1 MKRSHSVIVY
11 TFVLTF
17 AVGGVSAQHPEQGKE
32 AMTSLAKPALATPS
46 SIREEHK
53 HLHHQLDEALAA
65 GGKTAASAREVADV
79 LLPHFDAEEA
89 YAMPPLGLL
98 EAITS
103 DQPLSNEQMREAITM
118 AGQLRAHY
126 DQMLHEHQQ
135 IHTALDA
142 LASAAQAE
150 HKPAVVAFAE
160 ALMLHA
166 QNEEQVLYPTTL
178 LIGKYLVLQQTAVEA
193 KKKVGRLR

>member
-1 MKRSHSVIVY
+1 MKRSHSIIVCA
-11 TFVLTF
+11 FVLTF
-17 AVGGVSAQHPEQGKE
+17 AVGGVSAQHHEQGKE
-32 AMTSLAKPALATPS
+32 ATPSPSKPVLATPS

-53 HLHHQLDEALAA
+53 HLHHQLDEALAS
-65 GGKTAASAREVADV
+65 GGKTATGAKGVADV

-98 EAITS
+98 EAIAS
-103 DQPLSNEQMREAITM
+103 DQPLSGEQMREAIKM

-126 DQMLHEHQQ
+126 GQMLHDHQQ
-135 IHTALDA
+135 IHAALDV
-142 LASAAQAE
+142 LASAARAE
-150 HKPAVVAFAE
+150 RKPTVLAFAE

-178 LIGKYLVLQQTAVEA
+178 LIGKYLVLRQTAGEV
-193 KKKVGRLR
+193 KKR